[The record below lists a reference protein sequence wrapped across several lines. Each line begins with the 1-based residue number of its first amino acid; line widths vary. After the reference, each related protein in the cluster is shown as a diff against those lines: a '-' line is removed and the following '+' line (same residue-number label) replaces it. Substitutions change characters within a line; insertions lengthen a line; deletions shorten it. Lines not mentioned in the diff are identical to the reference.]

1 HIRSHNVT
9 GSLLAGGL
17 SPLPSKRGTAMT
29 YEKLALLRALVA
41 RPSREI
47 APSIQP
53 MLDEL
58 CKAGYVMED
67 ATSGWTATAA
77 GCHVVESMRTGGV
90 PVDGRAGRG
99 L

>member
-1 HIRSHNVT
+1 
-9 GSLLAGGL
+9 
-17 SPLPSKRGTAMT
+17 MT

-77 GCHVVESMRTGGV
+77 GCHIVESMRRSGA
-90 PVDGRAGRG
+90 PVQGRADRG
-99 L
+99 P

>member
-1 HIRSHNVT
+1 
-9 GSLLAGGL
+9 
-17 SPLPSKRGTAMT
+17 MT

-47 APSIQP
+47 APNIQP

-67 ATSGWTATAA
+67 AASGWTATAA
-77 GCHVVESMRTGGV
+77 GCHVVESMRM
-90 PVDGRAGRG
+90 AGAPMDRPTDSNP
-99 L
+99 LTQA

>member
-1 HIRSHNVT
+1 
-9 GSLLAGGL
+9 
-17 SPLPSKRGTAMT
+17 MT

-58 CKAGYVMED
+58 CEAGYVIED
-67 ATSGWTATAA
+67 AASGWTATAA
-77 GCHVVESMRTGGV
+77 GCHVVETLRPPTG
-90 PVDGRAGRG
+90 ARG
-99 L
+99 AVQLTRP

>member
-1 HIRSHNVT
+1 
-9 GSLLAGGL
+9 
-17 SPLPSKRGTAMT
+17 MT

-58 CKAGYVMED
+58 CNAGYVIED
-67 ATSGWTATAA
+67 AASGWTATAA
-77 GCHVVESMRTGGV
+77 GCHLVESLRRREMSGASMARPGARS
-90 PVDGRAGRG
+90 PSAGS
-99 L
+99 

>member
-1 HIRSHNVT
+1 
-9 GSLLAGGL
+9 
-17 SPLPSKRGTAMT
+17 MT

-58 CKAGYVMED
+58 CKAGYVIED
-67 ATSGWTATAA
+67 AMSGWTATAA
-77 GCHVVESMRTGGV
+77 GCHVVESLRPLEV
-90 PVDGRAGRG
+90 RVDRRN
-99 L
+99 

>member
-1 HIRSHNVT
+1 
-9 GSLLAGGL
+9 
-17 SPLPSKRGTAMT
+17 MT

-58 CKAGYVMED
+58 RKAGYVMED
-67 ATSGWTATAA
+67 AASGWTATAA
-77 GCHVVESMRTGGV
+77 GCHVVESMRGAPMDRPTDTS
-90 PVDGRAGRG
+90 PLPQAR
-99 L
+99 

>member
-1 HIRSHNVT
+1 
-9 GSLLAGGL
+9 
-17 SPLPSKRGTAMT
+17 MT

-58 CKAGYVMED
+58 CKAGYVTED
-67 ATSGWTATAA
+67 AVSGWTATAA
-77 GCHVVESMRTGGV
+77 GCHVVESLRPREV
-90 PVDGRAGRG
+90 RVERRN
-99 L
+99 